1 MKTAIRCGIKNTSE
15 IGAEIGLLQRC
26 KKVLQ
31 RCKKVRIY
39 LQLSHAPTSM
49 LFLLRDARAHFT
61 AALHGLWPAAALHGL
76 WPAAALHGHWT
87 HITDPLSSSMLSTP

>member
-49 LFLLRDARAHFT
+49 LFLLREARAHFT
-61 AALHGLWPAAALHGL
+61 AALHGPPDDSPSNDACTMFVIFVQVDA
-76 WPAAALHGHWT
+76 
-87 HITDPLSSSMLSTP
+87 I